1 MILARRARPRAAS
14 GEPPDRAAG
23 GPGAGRVWPRPW
35 TLLRHGAAIALLA
48 VILVY
53 FVVPELRQA
62 HLSELAHIG
71 VPWLIAG
78 VLLEGISLFCYSLLT
93 RSLLPPQGPKLL
105 TVFRIDMS
113 CTALGHVV
121 PAGSAASAALG
132 YRLFTSRDV
141 QAGDVCFMMA
151 SQGPG
156 STVVLNLLLWTALLI
171 SIPLTGFHRI
181 YLGAGLAGLAA
192 LVTAAALV
200 YLLTKGEERVVR
212 LTRRVLTRIPR
223 ARDAAEPVVRAIAAA
238 VRNFRSDPRRMRRAL
253 AWAAVN
259 WLVDAG
265 SLWCF
270 LAALGHYAD
279 PVVLFAAFG
288 IANVAA
294 AIPIT
299 PSGLGV
305 IEVTLPLLLAAN
317 GVTKGVATLAVI
329 GWRFANFWL
338 PIPVGAAAYLSL
350 RLPHRGPIRT
360 RHLARR
366 APLAPDEAE
375 TEAEADV
382 TDPSHEL
389 ERPVW
394 ADR

>member
-1 MILARRARPRAAS
+1 M
-14 GEPPDRAAG
+14 
-23 GPGAGRVWPRPW
+23 
-35 TLLRHGAAIALLA
+35 
-48 VILVY
+48 Y

-93 RSLLPPQGPKLL
+93 RSLLPPQGPKLP
-105 TVFRIDMS
+105 TVCRIDMS

-171 SIPLTGFHRI
+171 SIPLAGFHRI

-200 YLLTKGEERVVR
+200 YLFTKGEERVVR

-223 ARDAAEPVVRAIAAA
+223 VREAAAEPVVRAIAAA

-253 AWAAVN
+253 SWATVN

-305 IEVTLPLLLAAN
+305 IEVTLPLLLAAD
-317 GVTKGVATLAVI
+317 GVTKGVAILAVI

-350 RLPHRGPIRT
+350 RLPRGGPLRR
-360 RHLARR
+360 RHQARRARR
-366 APLAPDEAE
+366 APPAPDEAE
-375 TEAEADV
+375 TGTETDV
-382 TDPSHEL
+382 TDPAQEL
-389 ERPVW
+389 DRPVS
-394 ADR
+394 AGL

>member
-1 MILARRARPRAAS
+1 MKEPGPPCRPRAAS
-14 GEPPDRAAG
+14 REPPDRAVG
-23 GPGAGRVWPRPW
+23 GPGGGRVWPRPL
-35 TLLRHGAAIALLA
+35 TLLRHGAAIALLV
-48 VILVY
+48 VIGVY
-53 FVVPELRQA
+53 FVLPELRQA

-78 VLLEGISLFCYSLLT
+78 VLLEDISLFCYSLLT
-93 RSLLPPQGPKLL
+93 RSLLPPQGPGLF

-132 YRLFTSRDV
+132 YRLFTSRGV
-141 QAGDVCFMMA
+141 RSGDVCFMWA

-156 STVVLNLLLWTALLI
+156 SSVVLNLLLWTALLI
-171 SIPLTGFHRI
+171 SIPLTGFHQI

-192 LVTAAALV
+192 MLTAAALV
-200 YLLTKGEERVVR
+200 YLFTKGEERVIR
-212 LTRRVLTRIPR
+212 LARPVLAHVPR
-223 ARDAAEPVVRAIAAA
+223 LREDAAEPVVRAISAA
-238 VRNFRSDPRRMRRAL
+238 VRNFRADPGRMRRAL
-253 AWAAVN
+253 GWAAVN
-259 WLVDAG
+259 WLVDAA

-270 LAALGHYAD
+270 VAALGHYVD

-294 AIPIT
+294 AIPLT

-305 IEVTLPLLLAAN
+305 IEVTLPLLLAAD

-360 RHLARR
+360 RPGPRR
-366 APLAPDEAE
+366 VLVAPDEADL
-375 TEAEADV
+375 TE
-382 TDPSHEL
+382 PSHEL
-389 ERPVW
+389 EQPVS
-394 ADR
+394 AGL